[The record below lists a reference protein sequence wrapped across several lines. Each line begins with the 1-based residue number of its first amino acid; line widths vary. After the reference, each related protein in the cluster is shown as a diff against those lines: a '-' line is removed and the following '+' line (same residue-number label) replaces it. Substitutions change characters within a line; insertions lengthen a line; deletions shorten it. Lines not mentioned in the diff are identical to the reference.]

1 MRETQ
6 NFPIA
11 EKVMPLIMGIR
22 KDVFHYNFILIKAGT
37 GKGKTSFV
45 LEELLAH
52 AMGKKK
58 RILYLVNRTAL
69 KKQIEKRVTYKAQQD
84 PNQYNN
90 IRKTITIETYAALE
104 RKLCEC
110 HRQCCDYKN
119 NHIYPCN
126 YSCKF
131 SKSSYAYIVMDEDH
145 YFYND
150 ALFNTNTWLSFEW
163 LMSPDPHVIKIG
175 MSATPEDVHEYMRH
189 YVKEKYKKI
198 AEIGLIQSYPSVP
211 GKGLFG
217 YANPCFYFLGD
228 YGKSLEP
235 TDTTTMVEYQAWDTD
250 YSYICPHVFC
260 SDQDILG
267 IVDKVAEKEKILI
280 FVDSIQRGKKMDKD
294 LKSFDSRFV
303 DSSYRDDKNGEM
315 FQNVNEI
322 VMEEQFSSRI
332 LITTA
337 TLDNGINLSDISC
350 RHVII
355 MTDER
360 TSFLQMLG
368 RKRVLP
374 NETVHI
380 YIHVGDVEHFKKRKG
395 ELQRLLNLY
404 ENTYNMGSWQ
414 LSNSILQE
422 KKFDISLVQKL
433 YFWDNHIGGS
443 PQYGYVS
450 TGFRLNEFSF
460 MHACKKV
467 NNLERIIDGL
477 EQDPKYFI
485 KEQLSWLGLSPDSA
499 DMVKSTEEI
508 MEEKKAKL
516 IQIFDEEVRQGGD
529 FDKEGK
535 NKFVDSI
542 SDDLRSLYSYNS
554 ESGNDKPNLK
564 NGIKDINKVLA
575 KVGIPYQFDNLGN
588 KKNDNNGERKNK
600 YIIFYKE

>member
-1 MRETQ
+1 
-6 NFPIA
+6 
-11 EKVMPLIMGIR
+11 
-22 KDVFHYNFILIKAGT
+22 
-37 GKGKTSFV
+37 
-45 LEELLAH
+45 
-52 AMGKKK
+52 
-58 RILYLVNRTAL
+58 
-69 KKQIEKRVTYKAQQD
+69 
-84 PNQYNN
+84 
-90 IRKTITIETYAALE
+90 
-104 RKLCEC
+104 
-110 HRQCCDYKN
+110 
-119 NHIYPCN
+119 
-126 YSCKF
+126 
-131 SKSSYAYIVMDEDH
+131 MDEDH

-175 MSATPEDVHEYMRH
+175 MSATPEDVHEYIWQ
-189 YVKEKYKKI
+189 YVREKYNEMAKS
-198 AEIGLIQSYPSVP
+198 GTIQSYPSVAS
-211 GKGLFG
+211 GGLFS
-217 YANPCFYFLGD
+217 YAMPHFYLLGD
-228 YGKSLEP
+228 YAKSLESKD
-235 TDTTTMVEYQAWDTD
+235 TDVVKQEWDTD
-250 YSYICPHVFC
+250 YSYINPHVFR
-260 SDQDILG
+260 SDQDIPG
-267 IVDKVAEKEKILI
+267 IVAGISEKDKILI
-280 FVDSIQRGKKMDKD
+280 FVDSIQRGKEINKV
-294 LKSFDSRFV
+294 LKNFCSEFV
-303 DSSYRDDKNGEM
+303 DSSYRDDKSSEM
-315 FQNVNEI
+315 WQDVQEI
-322 VMEEQFSSRI
+322 VTKEHFSSRI

-485 KEQLSWLGLSPDSA
+485 KEQLSWLGLSPDLNISC
-499 DMVKSTEEI
+499 
-508 MEEKKAKL
+508 
-516 IQIFDEEVRQGGD
+516 G
-529 FDKEGK
+529 
-535 NKFVDSI
+535 FV
-542 SDDLRSLYSYNS
+542 S
-554 ESGNDKPNLK
+554 ENCCIL
-564 NGIKDINKVLA
+564 L
-575 KVGIPYQFDNLGN
+575 FR
-588 KKNDNNGERKNK
+588 E
-600 YIIFYKE
+600 FFF

>member
-1 MRETQ
+1 M
-6 NFPIA
+6 
-11 EKVMPLIMGIR
+11 L
-22 KDVFHYNFILIKAGT
+22 
-37 GKGKTSFV
+37 
-45 LEELLAH
+45 
-52 AMGKKK
+52 
-58 RILYLVNRTAL
+58 
-69 KKQIEKRVTYKAQQD
+69 
-84 PNQYNN
+84 
-90 IRKTITIETYAALE
+90 
-104 RKLCEC
+104 
-110 HRQCCDYKN
+110 
-119 NHIYPCN
+119 
-126 YSCKF
+126 
-131 SKSSYAYIVMDEDH
+131 
-145 YFYND
+145 
-150 ALFNTNTWLSFEW
+150 
-163 LMSPDPHVIKIG
+163 PDPHVIKIG
-175 MSATPEDVHEYMRH
+175 MSATPEDVHEYMRL

-228 YGKSLEP
+228 YDKSLEP
-235 TDTTTMVEYQAWDTD
+235 TDTTTMVDYQAWDTD
-250 YSYICPHVFC
+250 YSYICPHIFRN
-260 SDQDILG
+260 DQDILG
-267 IVDKVAEKEKILI
+267 IVDMVAEEEKILI
-280 FVDSIQRGKKMDKD
+280 FVDSIQRGKEINKV
-294 LKSFDSRFV
+294 LKNFCSEFV
-303 DSSYRDDKNGEM
+303 DSSYRDDKSSEM
-315 FQNVNEI
+315 WQDVQEI
-322 VMEEQFSSRI
+322 VTKEHFSSRI

-485 KEQLSWLGLSPDSA
+485 KEQLSWLGLSPDLNISC
-499 DMVKSTEEI
+499 
-508 MEEKKAKL
+508 
-516 IQIFDEEVRQGGD
+516 G
-529 FDKEGK
+529 
-535 NKFVDSI
+535 FV
-542 SDDLRSLYSYNS
+542 S
-554 ESGNDKPNLK
+554 ENCCIL
-564 NGIKDINKVLA
+564 L
-575 KVGIPYQFDNLGN
+575 FR
-588 KKNDNNGERKNK
+588 E
-600 YIIFYKE
+600 FFF